1 MLNSEVLVLNKSFQ
15 PVNVINV
22 KRGLTML
29 YAGIAHAL
37 DEQYQIFDFESWSEL
52 SSEAHAES
60 IGTVAGKLRIPRVLV
75 LQLYNRVPAGRIR
88 FSRRNI
94 YARDGYTCQ
103 YCGKHGR
110 GVELNLDHVIP
121 KSQGGATTWENVV
134 CSCVKCNTR
143 KGGRTPQ
150 QAKMRLRQEPVRP
163 VWNQLGQVPSVQP
176 RHTQWEPF
184 LNPVD
189 ASYWNTELLNQ

>member
-60 IGTVAGKLRIPRVLV
+60 IGTAAGKLRVPRVLV
-75 LQLYNRVPAGRIR
+75 LQLYNRVPTGRVR

-94 YARDGYTCQ
+94 YVRDNHTCQ
-103 YCGKHGR
+103 YCGKR
-110 GVELNLDHVIP
+110 GPKVELNLDHVIP
-121 KSQGGATTWENVV
+121 RSQGGATTWENVV
-134 CSCVKCNTR
+134 CSCIKCNTK
-143 KGGRTPQ
+143 KGGRTPR
-150 QAKMRLRQEPVRP
+150 QANMQLEPWPCRP
-163 VWNQLGQVPSVQP
+163 DWHDLSRIPIVGP
-176 RHTQWEPF
+176 RHALWEPF

-189 ASYWNTELLNQ
+189 ASYWNTELLEG